1 MKKFIPILLLA
12 IATFSCQPAK
22 EKTTETVTEK
32 NFYKERTEFLANMQP
47 AVEIAAQLQATGADF
62 NPVLMNASINY
73 VDLGADTLKR
83 AANLG
88 VYLADLNYSVA
99 YKQAS
104 SSKEV
109 FQNAYTL
116 SKSLGVDETILSL
129 VMSRFEQNID
139 QNDSVE
145 SALRQMFTHAT
156 EGLQGPDKERVL
168 GVVMAGYGIE
178 SLHLAIGIIETYP
191 KDILPEDA
199 RMQILIPLFRL
210 ILEKQALVETIH
222 TFLRTLGDASDP
234 ERTPNFAFFD
244 NAFGELIDVYK
255 RLNVE
260 EAIANN
266 QGTTLL
272 NDAVVA
278 ELSEKVN
285 AIRNKIVTP

>member
-1 MKKFIPILLLA
+1 MKKIIPIFL
-12 IATFSCQPAK
+12 IALVALSCTPQK
-22 EKTTETVTEK
+22 EKTPETATEK
-32 NFYKERTEFLANMQP
+32 NFDKERAEFLANMQS
-47 AVEIAAQLQATGADF
+47 AVEIAAQIQATGADF
-62 NPVLMNASINY
+62 NPALTNASINY

-104 SSKEV
+104 NSKDV

-116 SKSLGVDETILSL
+116 SKSLGVDESILSF
-129 VMSRFEQNID
+129 VMSRFEQNIS

-145 SALRQMFTHAT
+145 SALKQMFTQAT

-178 SLHLAIGIIETYP
+178 SLHLAVGIIETYP
-191 KDILPEDA
+191 KDILPDDA
-199 RMQILIPLFRL
+199 RMQILVPLFKMV
-210 ILEKQALVETIH
+210 LEKKTLVEKIH
-222 TFLRTLGDASDP
+222 TFLRTLGDPSDP
-234 ERTPNFAFFD
+234 ERTPNFAYFD
-244 NAFGELIDVYK
+244 NAFGELTDVYK

-266 QGTTLL
+266 QGATLL

-278 ELSEKVN
+278 ELSAKVN